1 LSITKQNL
9 KTLFMK
15 IMVAHELRKA
25 LTSLKLLGEK
35 MMFTAFFL
43 LLATWSVQA
52 QTITVKG
59 RVINETGQ
67 AVPSASVTVKGTN
80 NGVTTANNGSYQISA
95 PSDGTLVFSSV
106 GFGTIEVA
114 ISGRTTVNATL
125 NSIGGTMEQVVV
137 IGYGTQRKEA
147 VTGSVASITGEV
159 LREIPSPNITQAL
172 QGRIAGVDIT
182 QTSTRPGATM
192 QIRVRGT
199 RSLSAD
205 NNPLI
210 VLDGIPFLGSIGDIN
225 PDDVKSIEI
234 LKDASATAI
243 YGSRGANGVI
253 LITTDKGNRNRK
265 PKITY
270 SAYYGIQDV
279 FAKYPMMN
287 GDQFAALRAARGQY
301 NNGSDEIAG
310 TNTDWQ
316 DLFYQKGKLSD
327 NNISLSG
334 GTETGNYNFGLGYYL
349 NEGVIPT
356 QQYKRFSLHGSID
369 QQVGKYFR
377 FGFTTYDNQNMS
389 EGNQVGLYNT
399 LSMSPLATPYN
410 PDGSIKRI
418 VHMAADDQSVFTK
431 TVVDSLHDHDQW
443 VNETRGFAS
452 YNSIFGE
459 VKAPFLDGLKYRANL
474 GLDYIQTNNGA
485 YTGTGVGSTNA
496 ASLSSASVDNRFTYH
511 WTLENLLSYD
521 HTFAGKHTVNAV
533 ALYSTEQSKYNRS
546 NMSAQDIPA
555 DAFEFYNLGQAA
567 GQITVDPANQEYQLW
582 GLMSWMGRVMYSY
595 ENRYMISATVRSDGS
610 SRLAEGHKWHTYPA
624 ISVGWNIANESFM
637 KNFTGINM
645 LKLRAGFGQ
654 TSNQAINPYA
664 TLGLLSTRPYNFGP
678 TGYAT
683 GYYVSQLPNENLGWE
698 FSKTWNVGIDFSILK
713 NRLSGT
719 IEYYLTK
726 TEDIL
731 LNLGLP
737 PTAGVSGYTANV
749 GATQNKGFELSLNA
763 TIVNS
768 NEWRWDAGVNF
779 YTNEN
784 KLVSLASGQT
794 RDEGNGWFVG
804 HNINAIYDYKRIGL
818 WNTAKDTADNYL
830 SVLEPGGA
838 IGMIRVLYTGGFDP
852 VTHKPLRA
860 IGAADRQILDV
871 DPDFQGGFN
880 TRVTF
885 KGFDLGVIGTFRKGG
900 LLVSTIHG
908 SNGYLNLLT
917 GRRNN
922 INVDYW
928 TPTNMDAK
936 YPNPAGPI
944 SNDNPKYASTL
955 SYFDGSYMKI
965 RTITLGYD
973 LNRSVIKNNAVKL
986 RVYATVQNPFVMF
999 SPYHDESGLD
1009 PETNSYGNEN
1019 QAAGSYQRRILTVGF
1034 NTPSTRNYIA
1044 GLNLSF

>member
-1 LSITKQNL
+1 
-9 KTLFMK
+9 MK
-15 IMVAHELRKA
+15 IMVTHESRKA
-25 LTSLKLLGEK
+25 STSLKLLWEK
-35 MMFTAFFL
+35 MMFSAFFL
-43 LLATWSVQA
+43 FLTALSVQA

-59 RVINETGQ
+59 RVTNESGQ
-67 AVPSASVTVKGTN
+67 AVPSASVTVKGTG
-80 NGVTTANNGSYQISA
+80 NGVTTASDGSFQIPA
-95 PSDGTLVFSSV
+95 PSNGTLVVSSV
-106 GFGTIEVA
+106 GFGSVEVA
-114 ISGRTTVNATL
+114 IKGRTTVNATL
-125 NSIGGTMEQVVV
+125 NTAGSTMEQVIVV
-137 IGYGTQRKEA
+137 GYGTQRKEA
-147 VTGSVASITGEV
+147 VTGSVASITGES
-159 LREIPSPNITQAL
+159 LREIPAANITQGL
-172 QGRIAGVDIT
+172 QGRIAGVDIS

-192 QIRVRGT
+192 QIRIRGT

-243 YGSRGANGVI
+243 YGSRGANGVV
-253 LITTDKGNRNRK
+253 LVTTDKGGRNRM

-287 GDQFAALRAARGQY
+287 GDQLAALRAARGQY
-301 NNGSDEIAG
+301 TNGPDEIAG

-316 DLFYQKGKLSD
+316 DLFYQKGRVTD

-334 GTETGNYNFGLGYYL
+334 GTETGSYNFGLGYYL

-356 QQYKRFSLHGSID
+356 QQYKRYSLRGSLD

-377 FGFTTYDNQNMS
+377 LGFTTYDNQNMS

-399 LSMSPLATPYN
+399 LSMSPMATPYN
-410 PDGSIKRI
+410 PDGSFKRI
-418 VHMAADDQSVFTK
+418 VRMAADDQAVFTK
-431 TVVDSLHDHDQW
+431 TVVDSLHDNDQW

-459 VKAPFLDGLKYRANL
+459 VKAPFLDGLKYRVNL

-496 ASLSSASVDNRFTYH
+496 ASLSSASVDNRATYH

-521 HTFAGKHTVNAV
+521 HTFGGKHSINAV

-546 NMSAQDIPA
+546 SMSAQDIPA

-567 GQITVDPANQEYQLW
+567 GQITVDPGQQEYQLW

-595 ENRYMISATVRSDGS
+595 ENRYMISATVRSDAS

-637 KNFTGINM
+637 KGVSAINM

-654 TSNQAINPYA
+654 TSNQAIAPYA
-664 TLGLLSTRPYNFGP
+664 TLGSLSTRPYNFGP
-678 TGYAT
+678 TGFAT
-683 GYYVSQLPNENLGWE
+683 GYFVSQLPNENLGWE
-698 FSKTWNVGIDFSILK
+698 FSKTWNLGVDFSLFK

-719 IEYYLTK
+719 VEYYLTK

-737 PTAGVSGYTANV
+737 PTAGVTGYTANV
-749 GATQNKGFELSLNA
+749 GATQNKGFELSLNG
-763 TIVNS
+763 TIVNT
-768 NEWRWDAGVNF
+768 NGWTWDAGVNF
-779 YTNEN
+779 YTNQN
-784 KLVSLASGQT
+784 KLVSLASGQVK
-794 RDEGNGWFVG
+794 DEGNGWFIG
-804 HNINAIYDYKRIGL
+804 HNINAIYDYQKIGL
-818 WNTAKDTADNYL
+818 WNTAKDSADNFL
-830 SVLEPGGA
+830 NILEPGGMV
-838 IGMIRVLYTGGFDP
+838 GMIRVLYTGGFDP
-852 VTHKPLRA
+852 VTKKPLRA
-860 IGAADRQILDV
+860 IGAADRQVMDV

-880 TRVTF
+880 TRVSF
-885 KGFDLGVIGTFRKGG
+885 KGFDLGIIGTFRKGG
-900 LLVSTIHG
+900 LLISTIHG

-922 INVDYW
+922 LDVDYW
-928 TPTNMDAK
+928 TPTNTDAK

-973 LNRSVIKNNAVKL
+973 LNRSVIKNKAVKL

-999 SPYHDESGLD
+999 SPYHTESGLD
-1009 PETNSYGNEN
+1009 PESNSYGNEN
-1019 QAAGSYQRRILTVGF
+1019 QAAGSFQRRILTVGF